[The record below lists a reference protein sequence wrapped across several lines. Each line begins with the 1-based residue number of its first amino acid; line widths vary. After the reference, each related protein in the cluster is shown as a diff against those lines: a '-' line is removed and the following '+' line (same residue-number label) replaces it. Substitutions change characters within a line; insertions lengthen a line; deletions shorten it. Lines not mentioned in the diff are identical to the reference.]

1 MSRREQNSSTNSWQT
16 ELHFEQELHFILLM
30 GRTHCAHR
38 YFLSHWQRL
47 MHRFVT
53 RPFAPLSLGTRWDR
67 ISRMTVLLAFF
78 RVLAIALNPRFER
91 RPFSISERS
100 AKVRCGMVLSSCLM
114 VACPASLRD

>member
-1 MSRREQNSSTNSWQT
+1 
-16 ELHFEQELHFILLM
+16 M

-38 YFLSHWQRL
+38 YFLLHSLRL

-78 RVLAIALNPRFER
+78 RVLAIALTP
-91 RPFSISERS
+91 P
-100 AKVRCGMVLSSCLM
+100 VRTQAVLYLGTVRQGQTDMALSSCLM
-114 VACPASLRD
+114 VDCQASMRD

>member
-1 MSRREQNSSTNSWQT
+1 M
-16 ELHFEQELHFILLM
+16 HFEQELHFILLM
-30 GRTHCAHR
+30 GWTHCAHR
-38 YFLSHWQRL
+38 YFLSHLHRL

-100 AKVRCGMVLSSCLM
+100 AKVRCDMALSSCLM